1 MNRIEKIINRLN
13 IWMNSTEYDDNGY
26 LISDNNE
33 FKSIFEQ
40 NNINVYH
47 LYSKRK
53 VAVISLKL
61 EFRMLE
67 LTHKTEQEEYD
78 NFILKQY
85 IHSLLYRILSTI

>member
-13 IWMNSTEYDDNGY
+13 IWMNTDSEGNHLNKYD
-26 LISDNNE
+26 E
-33 FKSIFEQ
+33 FNSIFEH

-47 LYSKRK
+47 LYSKRR

-61 EFRMLE
+61 EFRILD
-67 LTHKTEQEEYD
+67 LTHSTEQEEYD

-85 IHSLLYRILSTI
+85 INSLLYRILSTI